1 MQPETRHSWRG
12 GLRRAGA
19 KPLRFALLYLAVA
32 VGWITVSDMLVA
44 WLRPEDPANLW
55 LQLGKGVGFVALTAT
70 ALFWMLYRARDRE
83 LRARLRAEA
92 MRLLGTLSD
101 GILRGEP
108 ALPLLEGFG
117 EGLRREFGVER
128 VMLLELSPDGLLLPP
143 RGDSLEKPG
152 SGVAAPPSLQ
162 QAIRSDEVCVELPV
176 PEGFEAVLALW
187 PGAETQPLPRTS
199 ELRLLVFGLRGGEGR
214 SGALL
219 LLGNRR
225 SDGWADARRLLGPVA
240 HSLSLA
246 WETAIGRQRL
256 AVQDRALREAANAV
270 VITDAEGR
278 VEWVNAAF
286 ERLTGYALPAI
297 RGRGLGFLRS
307 GAHPD
312 SFYARLWQTLRAGR
326 SFEGEFVN
334 RRRDGG
340 LVTVSQ
346 TISPVH
352 GTDGQLTH
360 FLAIQEDV
368 TARKAAQ
375 ARIDYLARHD
385 ALTGL
390 PNRAAFAEE
399 LRGLVGTSERLAVM
413 MVDIDRF
420 QSLNTMLGYEVGDQ
434 VLVEMVARLR
444 EAGMSGDLLARLGGD
459 EFVLLHRRAGRSSD
473 LSAQAERL
481 LAAIARPMALG
492 GRDLEIRASIGIAV
506 HPDDA
511 PVAGD
516 LMTKAEVAQ
525 RRCKR
530 EGGAGYRFFSEAI
543 DAAARASAELEQELR
558 VALADEQFELYYQ
571 PLIDLRSDA
580 VVGVEALLRWHH
592 PTRGVLGPGQFI
604 GLAEETGL
612 IVPIGEWALRS
623 AARQGVAWARRDL
636 PPLRIGVNLSFAQFA
651 GEALA
656 DRIAQALAETG
667 LPPER
672 LELELTESLLARDMD
687 LAIATCDRLRALG
700 VRLAID
706 DFGTGYSSL
715 SHLRRFAVDH
725 LKIDR
730 SFVAALEEGEGP
742 QAIVRATVGMAHAL
756 GCRLIAEGVE
766 TETQR
771 RFLAQLGCDE
781 GQGYLFARPMPARE
795 VEGFIR
801 RRDAA
806 AAARTP
812 GRRAA
817 RCA

>member
-1 MQPETRHSWRG
+1 MKPETRHSWRK
-12 GLRRAGA
+12 GLLRIGA
-19 KPLRFALLYLAVA
+19 QPLRFTLVYLGIAI
-32 VGWITVSDMLVA
+32 GWIVGSDTLVA
-44 WLRPEDPANLW
+44 WLRPDDPANLW
-55 LQLGKGVGFVALTAT
+55 LQLGKGLGFVSVTAA
-70 ALFWMLYRARDRE
+70 ALFWMLSRARDRE
-83 LRARLRAEA
+83 LHARRRAEA
-92 MRLLGTLSD
+92 MRLLGALSD

-108 ALPLLEGFG
+108 ALPLLAGFG
-117 EGLRREFGVER
+117 EGVRREFGLER
-128 VMLLELSPDGLLLPP
+128 VLLLELSRDGLLLAP
-143 RGDSLEKPG
+143 RSDPLEEPLN
-152 SGVAAPPSLQ
+152 GVPAPLPLQ
-162 QAIRSDEVCVELPV
+162 QAIRGAEPCVELPI
-176 PEGFEAVLALW
+176 PDGLDAVLTLW
-187 PGAETQPLPRTS
+187 PGAEARPAPSRD
-199 ELRLLVFGLRGGEGR
+199 LRLLVFGLSGGEGR
-214 SGALL
+214 AGALV
-219 LLGNRR
+219 LLGDRR
-225 SDGWADARRLLGPVA
+225 GSGWGDARRLLVPVA
-240 HSLSLA
+240 RSLSVA
-246 WETAIGRQRL
+246 WETAVGRQRL

-278 VEWVNAAF
+278 VEWTNAAF

-352 GTDGQLTH
+352 GADGQLTH

-368 TARKAAQ
+368 TARKEAQ

-390 PNRAAFAEE
+390 PNRTAFAEE
-399 LRGLVGTSERLAVM
+399 LRSLVATSERLAVM

-420 QSLNTMLGYEVGDQ
+420 QSLNSMLGYEAGDQ
-434 VLVEMVARLR
+434 VLVEVVARLR
-444 EAGMSGDLLARLGGD
+444 EAVTTGDLLARLGGD
-459 EFVLLHRRAGRSSD
+459 EFVLLHRHAGRSGD
-473 LSAQAERL
+473 LSLLAERL
-481 LAAIARPMALG
+481 LATIGRPMTLG
-492 GRDLEIRASIGIAV
+492 GRELEVRASIGIAV

-511 PVAGD
+511 PAGGD

-530 EGGAGYRFFSEAI
+530 EGGAGYRFFSQAI

-558 VALADEQFELYYQ
+558 VALAEEQFELYYQ
-571 PLIDLRSDA
+571 PLLDLSSGK

-592 PTRGVLGPGQFI
+592 PSRGVLGPGQFI

-623 AARQGVAWARRDL
+623 AALQGVAWGRRGL
-636 PPLRIGVNLSFAQFA
+636 KELQIGVNLSFAQFA
-651 GEALA
+651 GEGLA
-656 DRIAQALAETG
+656 DRIAQILVETG

-672 LELELTESLLARDMD
+672 LELELTESLLARDME
-687 LAIATCDRLRALG
+687 LAVATCDRLRALG

-715 SHLRRFAVDH
+715 AHLRRFAVDH

-766 TETQR
+766 TEAQR
-771 RFLAQLGCDE
+771 RFLAELGCDE
-781 GQGYLFARPMPARE
+781 AQGFLFARPMPAPE
-795 VEGFIR
+795 VQGFIR
-801 RRDAA
+801 RREDAA